1 MQMNPE
7 ENTMRTKTILIAG
20 IAAASFATPSLAD
33 FFIVRDGVSGPCRVV
48 DTRPTDGRSIVI
60 GNKTYTARVEAER
73 DIGTVCPSTRAG
85 EGSVVAPSAAV
96 VVPPAVATPL
106 VTAPGAQAPL
116 VAAPAVPVP
125 VPETPCFWQ
134 GRAFSSGSTN
144 PPGETCVKGRWQ

>member
-1 MQMNPE
+1 
-7 ENTMRTKTILIAG
+7 MRTKTILIAG
-20 IAAASFATPSLAD
+20 IAAASFATPSVAD
-33 FFIVRDGVSGPCRVV
+33 FFIVRDGTSGPCRVV

-60 GNKTYTARVEAER
+60 GNKTYTARAEAER

-85 EGSVVAPSAAV
+85 DGSVAPPSAAV